1 MGMSMM
7 THGKGRLAGTALM
20 LTAGTFVLSGCI
32 GGPTYGTDKTAAEQ
46 LLDDLGNVA
55 TIRPQGGDINYQPR
69 PDLVRPP
76 STGAL
81 PPPQP
86 SVAQA
91 GSQTWPESPE
101 QARARLV
108 AEADAGGTNYRSPL
122 AQRAQAGPRGRV
134 IGGSEADSAPLP
146 TAANTRDA
154 QAEFRQARAIQDG
167 RDPTRRAFLSEPPLE
182 YRQPAATAPVG
193 ELGESERAK
202 EQRRLA
208 NAERPGSGRRWWP
221 F

>member
-122 AQRAQAGPRGRV
+122 AQRAQAGPVPPGTRHPGRSRSHTPRFPQRTAPG
-134 IGGSEADSAPLP
+134 ISSA
-146 TAANTRDA
+146 
-154 QAEFRQARAIQDG
+154 G
-167 RDPTRRAFLSEPPLE
+167 RDCACRRTGRIRAGQGTAPPGQCRAPGLGPQMVAFLIVEPKQSA
-182 YRQPAATAPVG
+182 QPV
-193 ELGESERAK
+193 EKRH
-202 EQRRLA
+202 Q
-208 NAERPGSGRRWWP
+208 
-221 F
+221 